1 MRGLIHQLTLV
12 RSRLTLAVI
21 NVKMTIV
28 PAKTRAIVLMITIV
42 TVVTDSAHPYL
53 LELVEMLAVAQ
64 AIVIFPKVER
74 LVVVSIVKW
83 MRIARV
89 KHPEHGV

>member
-1 MRGLIHQLTLV
+1 MQGLIHQLTPE

-28 PAKTRAIVLMITIV
+28 PAKTRVIVLMITIV
-42 TVVTDSAHPYL
+42 TVVTDSARPYL
-53 LELVEMLAVAQ
+53 LELVEMIAVAQ
-64 AIVIFPKVER
+64 GIVIFPKVER

-83 MRIARV
+83 MRTARV
-89 KHPEHGV
+89 KHLEHGV